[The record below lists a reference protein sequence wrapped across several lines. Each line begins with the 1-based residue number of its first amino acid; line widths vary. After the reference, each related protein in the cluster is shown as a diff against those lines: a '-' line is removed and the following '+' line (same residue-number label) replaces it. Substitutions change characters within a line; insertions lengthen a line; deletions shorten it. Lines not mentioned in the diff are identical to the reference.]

1 MGTEKRLC
9 SICAWRESCQKRFMV
24 ATDAVGNVHCPDYCR
39 DVAIRDHQLNEAGN
53 SCKQNQL

>member
-9 SICAWRESCQKRFMV
+9 SICAWRESCQKRFLL

-39 DVAIRDHQLNEAGN
+39 DVAIKDHQVNEAKN
-53 SCKQNQL
+53 SHKL